1 MRRSARGREPS
12 RGDCQLP
19 AQQVG
24 RVVEIQSQRIAHCLI
39 GAIERQNDVR
49 SIGDTGTIKTST
61 RISRQRTWPCTES
74 GSHDKYDHTR
84 HHNHK
89 PAPTLRHT
97 SSTLL
102 RSDLT
107 TTIRLLSGKREET
120 AKAALPLE

>member
-39 GAIERQNDVR
+39 GAIERQNDGR

-61 RISRQRTWPCTES
+61 RISRQRTWPGTES
-74 GSHDKYDHTR
+74 GGHDK
-84 HHNHK
+84 HNHTK
-89 PAPTLRHT
+89 HDTHEPAPTLRHT
-97 SSTLL
+97 SSTSL
-102 RSDLT
+102 RSNLLT
-107 TTIRLLSGKREET
+107 TICLLPGKREET
-120 AKAALPLE
+120 AKAALP